1 MASNV
6 WAVGVRCRLWNT
18 KLSLKN
24 KFDME
29 NKTSINHENGNDAN
43 RLLAAAII
51 SAVVKSDW
59 SYMLSLFPEG
69 VEHRTYKYNE
79 VSDFD
84 DWETYEDFARY
95 VYPAQS
101 KLIELCLNKALE
113 CLSNGCS

>member
-1 MASNV
+1 MKYES
-6 WAVGVRCRLWNT
+6 LIPE
-18 KLSLKN
+18 KL
-24 KFDME
+24 
-29 NKTSINHENGNDAN
+29 GNDAN

-51 SAVVKSDW
+51 SAVLKSDW

-69 VEHRTYKYNE
+69 VEHRTYKYKE

-113 CLSNGCS
+113 CLSNGCT

>member
-1 MASNV
+1 MNKEQNSQITTEARND
-6 WAVGVRCRLWNT
+6 GNT
-18 KLSLKN
+18 V
-24 KFDME
+24 
-29 NKTSINHENGNDAN
+29 
-43 RLLAAAII
+43 LAAAII
-51 SAVVKSDW
+51 QAVLKSDW

-69 VEHRTYKYNE
+69 VEHRTYKYKE

>member
-1 MASNV
+1 VSQLPEGWEFGTQNFNLKINDNMKYES
-6 WAVGVRCRLWNT
+6 LIPE
-18 KLSLKN
+18 KLSN
-24 KFDME
+24 E
-29 NKTSINHENGNDAN
+29 AN

-51 SAVVKSDW
+51 SAVLKSDW

-69 VEHRTYKYNE
+69 VEHRTYKYKE

-113 CLSNGCS
+113 CLSNG

>member
-1 MASNV
+1 MTF
-6 WAVGVRCRLWNT
+6 GRLAFVADLGTQNFN
-18 KLSLKN
+18 LKT

-29 NKTSINHENGNDAN
+29 NNTLTNHENGNDAN

-51 SAVVKSDW
+51 SAVLKSDW
-59 SYMLSLFPEG
+59 SYMLTLFPEG
-69 VEHRTYKYNE
+69 VEHRTYKYKE

-84 DWETYEDFARY
+84 DWETYEDFTRY

-113 CLSNGCS
+113 CLSNGCR

>member
-1 MASNV
+1 
-6 WAVGVRCRLWNT
+6 
-18 KLSLKN
+18 
-24 KFDME
+24 ME

-51 SAVVKSDW
+51 SAVLKSDW

-69 VEHRTYKYNE
+69 VVHRTYEYKE

-84 DWETYEDFARY
+84 DWDSYDDFARY
-95 VYPAQS
+95 VSPARTM
-101 KLIELCLNKALE
+101 LIDKCLNKALE

>member
-1 MASNV
+1 MNNKEQKVETSTEVAI
-6 WAVGVRCRLWNT
+6 VGNT
-18 KLSLKN
+18 V
-24 KFDME
+24 
-29 NKTSINHENGNDAN
+29 
-43 RLLAAAII
+43 LAAAII
-51 SAVVKSDW
+51 QAVLKSDW

-69 VEHRTYKYNE
+69 VEHRTYKYKE

>member
-1 MASNV
+1 M
-6 WAVGVRCRLWNT
+6 RKILH
-18 KLSLKN
+18 L
-24 KFDME
+24 E

-51 SAVVKSDW
+51 SAVLKSDW

-69 VEHRTYKYNE
+69 VEHRTYKYKE

>member
-1 MASNV
+1 MNIDTKVYRKHESPTF
-6 WAVGVRCRLWNT
+6 GNT
-18 KLSLKN
+18 
-24 KFDME
+24 
-29 NKTSINHENGNDAN
+29 
-43 RLLAAAII
+43 LLAAAII

-69 VEHRTYKYNE
+69 VEHRTYKYKE